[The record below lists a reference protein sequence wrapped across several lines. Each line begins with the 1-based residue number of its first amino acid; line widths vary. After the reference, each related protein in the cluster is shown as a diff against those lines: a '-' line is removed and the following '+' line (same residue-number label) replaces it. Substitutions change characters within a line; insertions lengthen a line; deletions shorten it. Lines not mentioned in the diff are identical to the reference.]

1 MEQEGLQEEEREVLQ
16 SIYEGDECFKQL
28 DARTFQYKYGASDP
42 IKTLLVE
49 LKWGPNYPEERPQVN
64 LDVFYNRHLLAGLK
78 AKVQQLVETEAEQY
92 LGMSMT
98 YSLFEFVKERFEEL
112 IEEQPEHALELEVDK
127 LSVDE
132 QESLGAKREKKEQLT
147 KAQKRRQW
155 NRLDAK
161 GEKPRGW
168 DWVDIVKHLSQT
180 GSKEDGNPGT

>member
-1 MEQEGLQEEEREVLQ
+1 M
-16 SIYEGDECFKQL
+16 
-28 DARTFQYKYGASDP
+28 
-42 IKTLLVE
+42 
-49 LKWGPNYPEERPQVN
+49 
-64 LDVFYNRHLLAGLK
+64 AGLK
-78 AKVQQLVETEAEQY
+78 AKVQQLVEKEAEQY

-127 LSVDE
+127 LSVEE
-132 QESLGAKREKKEQLT
+132 QEENLGAKREKKEQLT

-155 NRLDAK
+155 NRYLRGLVEWLVFTGRVFRLDAK